1 MKAIFKSMQ
10 DSRIFLLIFPAT
22 ILLWFLDPVLT
33 ETWMQW
39 GLVIFAVAG
48 LSLLLR
54 KILFNTF
61 DMSAAIEKAVESSA
75 GAGQVVM
82 AVAIVMASIML
93 SVTLW
98 LSR

>member
-1 MKAIFKSMQ
+1 MKAILKSMQ

-22 ILLWFLDPVLT
+22 FLLYLIDPVMT

-39 GLVIFAVAG
+39 GLVVFAVAG
-48 LSLLLR
+48 ITLMLR

-61 DMSAAIEKAVESSA
+61 DMSAAIEKACESSA

-82 AVAIVMASIML
+82 AVAVVMASIMV